1 YGVESRNS
9 KDSNPELFP
18 PPVSPKSN
26 TPTSDSDAGH
36 SLGTE
41 TFLEN
46 QASKSRPSQRSPIC
60 TSFVSADVSSGGYDP
75 MSPASSV
82 NCRPANSIRSR
93 YRYANKSFILA

>member
-1 YGVESRNS
+1 NQARSARLNLNSWFCGMPPPSRPDHSRKSKTTCPPRLSSGRNTSLWFVSTPRYGVESRNS

-41 TFLEN
+41 SFLEN
-46 QASKSRPSQRSPIC
+46 QA
-60 TSFVSADVSSGGYDP
+60 Y
-75 MSPASSV
+75 
-82 NCRPANSIRSR
+82 
-93 YRYANKSFILA
+93 